1 MSSLTFENVSIASVG
16 WCLPSEV
23 ITSEW
28 IEQQLE
34 DVYQRLRL
42 PPGRL
47 EMMSGIGRRRLWPPG
62 QRLSQASIESGRRAL
77 RAADCPAAEV
87 GCLIHASVCREF
99 LEPATACRVHHELG
113 LPPSGWVYDVSNACL
128 GLLNAMV
135 QVAVLIEHGVI
146 EAGLAVGTEDA
157 RGLLDATLTQ
167 LRMDRGLTRRSIKP
181 AFASLTIG
189 SGSCAVLLRRR
200 RPGTIGGRLLAAA
213 ARAETQHHALCQSHG
228 DQAGG
233 SMQPLMQTD
242 SEALLVAGVE
252 AGAANFEQLR
262 QQVRWEETSPVA
274 SVCHQVGAAHQRL
287 MLERLGLPPEHD
299 FATYGWLG
307 NTGSVALPTALGI
320 GLASGGLDTFPHA
333 WLLGIGSGINSVMLA
348 VELAGIASSGEFDA
362 DALEQLASIK
372 GLPVQAS
379 GDPRLPSRPPGD

>member
-47 EMMSGIGRRRLWPPG
+47 EMMSGIGRRRLWPIG
-62 QRLSQASIESGRRAL
+62 QRLSQASIVSGRRAIQ
-77 RAADCPAAEV
+77 AADCPASEI

-128 GLLNAMV
+128 GMLNAMV
-135 QVAVLIEHGVI
+135 QIAILIENGVI
-146 EAGLAVGTEDA
+146 DAGLAVGTEDS
-157 RGLLDATLTQ
+157 RGLLETTLTH
-167 LRMDRGLTRRSIKP
+167 LRGDRELSRRSIKP

-189 SGSCAVLLRRR
+189 SGSCAVLLRRT
-200 RPGTIGGRLLAAA
+200 RPGCDGGRLLAAA
-213 ARAETQHHALCQSHG
+213 ARAETQHNALCQSHG

-262 QQVRWEETSPVA
+262 RAVNWEDPDRIA

-287 MLERLGLPPEHD
+287 MLERLGLPPAND
-299 FATYGWLG
+299 FATYNWLG
-307 NTGSVALPTALGI
+307 NTGSVALPTAFGI
-320 GLASGGLDTFPHA
+320 GLASGRLAPYPHA

-348 VELAGIASSGEFDA
+348 VELSGIVSSGEFDS
-362 DALEQLASIK
+362 DAAEQLAVTVS
-372 GLPVQAS
+372 
-379 GDPRLPSRPPGD
+379 PPTGVISER

>member
-1 MSSLTFENVSIASVG
+1 MSSLTFQNVSIASVG

-23 ITSEW
+23 ITSES

-34 DVYQRLRL
+34 EVYQRLRL

-47 EMMSGIGRRRLWPPG
+47 EMMSGIGRRRLWPSG

-77 RAADCPAAEV
+77 QAADCPAAEV

-113 LPPSGWVYDVSNACL
+113 LPPSGWVYDLSNACL
-128 GLLNAMV
+128 GMLNAMV
-135 QVAVLIEHGVI
+135 NIAVLIESGVI

-157 RGLLDATLTQ
+157 RGLLEATVRQ
-167 LRMDRGLTRRSIKP
+167 LRGDRQLTRRSIKP

-189 SGSCAVLLRRR
+189 SGSCAVLLRRT
-200 RPGTIGGRLLAAA
+200 RPGQVGGRLRAAA
-213 ARAETQHHALCQSHG
+213 ARAETQHNTLCQSHG

-242 SEALLVAGVE
+242 SEGLLVAGVE
-252 AGAANFEQLR
+252 AGAANFDQLR
-262 QQVRWEETSPVA
+262 RKVSWGEASPVA

-287 MLERLGLPPEHD
+287 MLERLGLPPEND
-299 FATYGWLG
+299 FATYHWLG

-320 GLASGGLDTFPHA
+320 GLASGQLDDYPHA

-348 VELAGIASSGEFDA
+348 VDLPGIVSCGEFDS
-362 DALEQLASIK
+362 DAAEQLAARA
-372 GLPVQAS
+372 G
-379 GDPRLPSRPPGD
+379 GGPRRPDRPPGD